1 MLFRSLSPS
10 TAELSGAKIEPVV
23 KLIGRKAI
31 IQCNLNGIAVAALL
45 DTGAQ
50 VSIIDR
56 NWKDKYLPSHDT
68 RPLTELLEGD
78 GKLEVYTVNG
88 DAIPF
93 EGWVAITV
101 NLPGT
106 EDPSLSIN
114 VPFLVSHLPLERPLL
129 GFNVLEELIQGQPE
143 CLIPTLVSLLGGAV
157 SIASS
162 EARTLVNF
170 VQTRRP
176 ITPQEYLRVGQ
187 QDLVVP
193 AGQIAW
199 EIGRAHV

>member
-1 MLFRSLSPS
+1 MTGSNESHPSDFQALKHKEESQSPTNVQICPVKSTSKFKSKYDQNPTLSPS

-129 GFNVLEELIQGQPE
+129 
-143 CLIPTLVSLLGGAV
+143 
-157 SIASS
+157 
-162 EARTLVNF
+162 
-170 VQTRRP
+170 
-176 ITPQEYLRVGQ
+176 
-187 QDLVVP
+187 
-193 AGQIAW
+193 